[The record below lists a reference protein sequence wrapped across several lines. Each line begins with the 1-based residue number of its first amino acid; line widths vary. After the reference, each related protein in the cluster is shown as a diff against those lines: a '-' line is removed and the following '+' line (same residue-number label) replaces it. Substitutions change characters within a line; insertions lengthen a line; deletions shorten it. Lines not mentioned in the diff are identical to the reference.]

1 MALPSWLYGCGA
13 RAKCASGGGTSSVTT
28 ATANSP
34 AGPGDITC
42 GARVGLGMVVVTG
55 WRFGIDPG
63 GSSGGGPGGGGGG
76 GGGGGLLEG
85 FALHAVRKGKQ
96 PKPKGPGTKGIPRAG
111 PIIGT
116 PPVTARPRHLGTR
129 GGGGRL
135 MVAHGLRLGGFGR
148 DGSSSRG
155 GGGAGWSSS
164 SFASGSGSSCSS
176 SLGSASAGGGGG
188 GGSSS
193 ASSFL
198 VGDITLSD
206 ATSESWKVS
215 REYLS
220 VCLSL
225 SLSAVASRVSSSS
238 RMSYHM
244 CYLTMV

>member
-1 MALPSWLYGCGA
+1 MEGGA
-13 RAKCASGGGTSSVTT
+13 
-28 ATANSP
+28 
-34 AGPGDITC
+34 
-42 GARVGLGMVVVTG
+42 
-55 WRFGIDPG
+55 
-63 GSSGGGPGGGGGG
+63 